1 MAVSREFL
9 VKLVGDAKQLIG
21 TFDKVKDEAQ
31 ASLGSGGL
39 GGKLSSLLPSFKTI
53 AVAGTAA
60 FGAVSAAA
68 GLAVKAAAED
78 AQSQALLAQALE
90 TTFGKSEQLVA
101 STERFISETS
111 KAAAVA
117 DDQLRPALSTL
128 VRATGDL
135 TQSQKLLEV
144 ALDISAGT
152 GRDLEQV
159 TLGLARASQG
169 QFTALTRLGVPLD
182 QNAVKA
188 KDFDAVLRTL
198 SDTFEGAAAASA
210 DSAQGRFRA
219 FGIAVDELQEQF
231 GALLLPA
238 LTEVVGYLTNKVI
251 PAVSMAVDEFRSTG
265 VRQALAVF
273 VAAFGEAGIAI
284 LDNLESVALGIYK
297 FMEGVVAT
305 LSPLFAAIDLVRAAV
320 ALGKPIE
327 SIQGAIERR
336 TREVQGAF
344 DGFRD
349 TVDRTAK
356 RLDIIAQGP
365 LDTVERRLA
374 QVTQNAKGSKQSM
387 AEFGDETDKTGGKVK
402 KAADDVKKFADRQKD
417 YNKAVTDG
425 QSALKSFTNSQK
437 RSEDRRKS
445 LIDTENDLKK
455 AQQELAK
462 AQMGGTPEEI
472 AAAQRKVAAAERGVA
487 RSKFDVEESLIA
499 VRDAEKE
506 LAELRK
512 DPESTP
518 DEIRRA
524 EIRLAEAKFAVVDA
538 EDRQI
543 EVTDSLTEARRQLRI
558 ATDGLREGDAELAP
572 FQDAVLKLA
581 IRAKDASDDYREALE
596 DETDALEN
604 YRKALEEVAKAAA
617 SVPKFSAQN
626 PSGLPPIPEI
636 PTPTPGGSF
645 TSGQRQ
651 MPDTVNVTVNSSVVN
666 PQQVGQEIADYLRA
680 YHLGG
685 GDQRYYTAV

>member
-198 SDTFEGAAAASA
+198 SDTFDGAAVASA

-231 GALLLPA
+231 GEILLPV
-238 LTEVVGYLTNKVI
+238 LTEVVDFFTNRLI
-251 PAVSMAVDEFRSTG
+251 PAVSMAIEEFRSTG
-265 VRQALAVF
+265 IRQALAVF
-273 VAAFGEAGIAI
+273 VAAFGESAI
-284 LDNLESVALGIYK
+284 TIVNILEKVSVAVQSFLNGLIVSVSLATNILTLDIVGAIKGAVNLEKELSDRTIAAGQAFDAFRQSVAQ
-297 FMEGVVAT
+297 A
-305 LSPLFAAIDLVRAAV
+305 S
-320 ALGKPIE
+320 
-327 SIQGAIERR
+327 
-336 TREVQGAF
+336 
-344 DGFRD
+344 
-349 TVDRTAK
+349 K
-356 RLDIIAQGP
+356 RLDIVAQGP
-365 LDTVERRLA
+365 LDLVERRLA

-387 AEFGDETDKTGGKVK
+387 AEFGDEADKAGGKVK

-645 TSGQRQ
+645 DSGQRQ